1 MSEELVVPEPD
12 RPLGLSL
19 LAELER
25 NGAVTEVSLRLP
37 PGLPYDQYEALAAMF
52 GQLHRTSQWLIGDL
66 INYGEKADYGE
77 KYVQAVELTGL
88 APQTLANYS
97 SVCSRI
103 PRSRRRSTVN
113 FSIHAEVAS
122 KEPDEQKKWLKLA
135 EENGWTRAQLRNQ
148 LDGIEI
154 DQYQSVAD
162 DKKGAVVPDGQDHLC
177 QCFKCGRLHRNDLD
191 VTIDV

>member
-1 MSEELVVPEPD
+1 MSDLVVPEPNE
-12 RPLGLSL
+12 RKPLGLTL

-25 NGAVTEVSLRLP
+25 NGAITETSLRLP
-37 PGLPYDQYEALAAMF
+37 PGLPFDQYEALASMF

-77 KYVQAVELTGL
+77 KYVQAAELTGL

-97 SVCSRI
+97 SVCNLI
-103 PRSRRRSTVN
+103 PRSRRRPGVN

-122 KEPDEQKKWLKLA
+122 KEPEEQKKWLRLA

-148 LDGIEI
+148 LDGIEV
-154 DQYQSVAD
+154 DKYQSVAD
-162 DKKGAVVPDGQDHLC
+162 ESKVEVLPADGHLC
-177 QCFKCGRLHRNDLD
+177 QCFTCGRVHRNDLD
-191 VTIDV
+191 VADVR